1 MKYRRLGRAGA
12 RVSEISF
19 GTWLTFGGQVDLQT
33 AHACLDA
40 AWNSGINF
48 YDTADVYNQ
57 GAAEQVLGAWLRK
70 KPRKDYV
77 VATKV
82 FFPTGAGENDKG
94 LSKKHIVES
103 CEASLR
109 RLNVDCIDLYQC
121 HRFDETVELEET
133 VRAMDDLI
141 RQGKILY
148 WGVSQWEA
156 EQITAAC
163 RMAEK
168 RNVDLPVTNQPRYN
182 LLSREIEEEVIP
194 TCEREHIGQIV
205 WSPLAQGLL
214 SGKYGRDTHARFG
227 RAGDARVN
235 SFLLPWMTEE
245 NMQRI
250 QRFTT
255 LAEEAGQPPAQL
267 ALAWCLRIPQ
277 ISSVIIG
284 ASKPEQVIENATA
297 CDIVIDA
304 KLAAQLDQLFPRGPG
319 MDD

>member
-1 MKYRRLGRAGA
+1 MKYRRLGRAGV

-40 AWNSGINF
+40 AWDSGINF

-82 FFPTGAGENDKG
+82 FFPTGEGENDKG
-94 LSKKHIVES
+94 LSRKHLVES

-109 RLNVDCIDLYQC
+109 RLNVEYVDLYQC
-121 HRFDETVELEET
+121 HRFDETVRLDET

-156 EQITAAC
+156 PQIEQAC
-163 RMAEK
+163 RVAEK
-168 RNVDLPVTNQPRYN
+168 RNADLPVSNQPRYN
-182 LLSREIEEEVIP
+182 LLSREIEPQVIP
-194 TCEREHIGQIV
+194 TCEREEIGQIV

-214 SGKYGRDTHARFG
+214 TGKYGADAKARSG
-227 RAGDARVN
+227 RASDARVN

-245 NMQRI
+245 NLRRAE
-250 QRFTT
+250 RFTA
-255 LAEEAGQPPAQL
+255 LARELGHTPAQL
-267 ALAWCLRIPQ
+267 ALAWCLRLPNIA
-277 ISSVIIG
+277 SAIIG
-284 ASKPEQVIENATA
+284 ASRPEQVRENAA
-297 CDIVIDA
+297 ASGLELSAELLRKIDS
-304 KLAAQLDQLFPRGPG
+304 L
-319 MDD
+319 

>member
-1 MKYRRLGRAGA
+1 MKYRRLGRAGV

-40 AWNSGINF
+40 AWDCGINF

-82 FFPTGAGENDKG
+82 FFPTGEGENDKG
-94 LSKKHIVES
+94 LSRKHIVES

-109 RLNVDCIDLYQC
+109 RLNVEYVDLYQC
-121 HRFDETVELEET
+121 HRFDDTVRLDET

-156 EQITAAC
+156 PQIEQAC
-163 RMAEK
+163 RIAEK
-168 RNVDLPVTNQPRYN
+168 RNADLPVSNQPRYN
-182 LLSREIEEEVIP
+182 LLSREIELQVIP
-194 TCEREHIGQIV
+194 TCEREEIGQIV

-214 SGKYGRDTHARFG
+214 TGKYGADAKARSG
-227 RAGDARVN
+227 RASDARVN

-245 NMQRI
+245 NLRRAE
-250 QRFTT
+250 RFTA
-255 LAEEAGQPPAQL
+255 LARELGHTPAQL
-267 ALAWCLRIPQ
+267 ALAWCLRLPNIA
-277 ISSVIIG
+277 STIIG
-284 ASKPEQVIENATA
+284 ASRPEQVRENVAA
-297 CDIVIDA
+297 SGLELSADLLR
-304 KLAAQLDQLFPRGPG
+304 KLDSL
-319 MDD
+319 

>member
-19 GTWLTFGGQVDLQT
+19 GTWLTFGGQIDLQT

-40 AWNSGINF
+40 AWDCGINF

-82 FFPTGAGENDKG
+82 FFPTGSGENDKG

-109 RLNVDCIDLYQC
+109 RLNVDYLDLYQC
-121 HRFDETVELEET
+121 HRFDETVLLEET

-156 EQITAAC
+156 DQIEQAC
-163 RMAEK
+163 RLAER
-168 RNVDLPVTNQPRYN
+168 RNADLPVTNQPRYN
-182 LLSREIEEEVIP
+182 LLSREIEQRVVP
-194 TCEREHIGQIV
+194 TCEREGIGQIV

-214 SGKYGRDTHARFG
+214 TGKYGRDAAARHG
-227 RAGDARVN
+227 RAGDGRVN

-245 NMQRI
+245 NLSRAE
-250 QRFTT
+250 RFSA
-255 LAEEAGQPPAQL
+255 LARELGRTPAQL
-267 ALAWCLRIPQ
+267 ALAWCLRLPNLA
-277 ISSVIIG
+277 SAIIG
-284 ASKPEQVIENATA
+284 ASRPEQVRENA
-297 CDIVIDA
+297 
-304 KLAAQLDQLFPRGPG
+304 AASGLELPAELLGELERLFPRA
-319 MDD
+319 

>member
-1 MKYRRLGRAGA
+1 LGRAGV

-40 AWNSGINF
+40 AWDCGINF

-82 FFPTGAGENDKG
+82 FFPTGEGENDKG
-94 LSKKHIVES
+94 LSRKHIVES

-109 RLNVDCIDLYQC
+109 RLNVEYVDLYQC
-121 HRFDETVELEET
+121 HRYDETVRLDET
-133 VRAMDDLI
+133 VRAMDDLV

-156 EQITAAC
+156 ERIERAC
-163 RMAEK
+163 RIAEQ
-168 RNVDLPVTNQPRYN
+168 RNADLPVTNQPRYN
-182 LLSREIEEEVIP
+182 LLSREIEAQVIP
-194 TCEREHIGQIV
+194 TCEREEIGQIV

-214 SGKYGRDTHARFG
+214 TGKYSRETQNARAG

-245 NMQRI
+245 NIRRAE
-250 QRFTT
+250 RFTA
-255 LAEEAGQPPAQL
+255 LAREHGHTPAQL
-267 ALAWCLRIPQ
+267 ALAWCLRLPNIA
-277 ISSVIIG
+277 SAIIG
-284 ASKPEQVIENATA
+284 ASRPEQVRENAA
-297 CDIVIDA
+297 ASGLELPAPLLRELDA
-304 KLAAQLDQLFPRGPG
+304 LFPR
-319 MDD
+319 